1 MYRSARFDCQSRT
14 YKYFF
19 PRGLLDLQ
27 RMEDGGQNLV
37 GSHDFRNFCKVCPKT
52 IRHLFIADF
61 KLCTVQKTTIRGKLK
76 INETF
81 LPRTSFNEYREVVE
95 LLSY

>member
-1 MYRSARFDCQSRT
+1 MYRSARFDCKSRT

-27 RMEDGGQNLV
+27 RMEAGGQNLV

-61 KLCTVQKTTIRGKLK
+61 KLCTRSKDNHKRKTKDKRNFFTKD
-76 INETF
+76 
-81 LPRTSFNEYREVVE
+81 
-95 LLSY
+95 